1 MGYDWYNGNIV
12 VLTLLQVRDLKEFG
26 LAVHK
31 HRERDEVEDDNG
43 ECQTEYESVLQ
54 RTSRI

>member
-1 MGYDWYNGNIV
+1 M
-12 VLTLLQVRDLKEFG
+12 LTLLQVRDLKEFG

-43 ECQTEYESVLQ
+43 ECQNGAVGANLRVL
-54 RTSRI
+54 RCAAHEKMS